1 MQSKHVLVWVTP
13 AYAPRL
19 NGIARYAKAH
29 GWHLTIADRLGRSPI
44 GWRGDGALTTMR
56 GGDTMADYIKG
67 LRRRHV
73 PVVDLSF
80 NHPEVQVPRVS
91 GDHAAMGHLAGEH
104 FRDRNFRHAAW
115 FSTGWLNI
123 HALRYDGFSSVFAEP
138 PARWVIEENI
148 PIDQR
153 DDLRI
158 VSKWLGAKL
167 KSAPKPL
174 AVLAYDDAD
183 AARVLTAAQEARLA
197 VPEDIAI
204 LGIGGDTLV
213 CENQAVPLSSVEHD
227 QERTGYEGAALLDRL
242 MSTTVPRQPTT
253 LLIPPTGIT
262 VRAST
267 DRMAVANPILRQAL
281 AYIKENL
288 ARPFGAGQIAE
299 AIGCSRATLDR
310 LFQAELDRPVGR
322 EILRQRL
329 VCAQELL
336 RNENLSVAEVAR
348 ETGFCNQ
355 AYLANT
361 FRTVLGL
368 TPRQFRARHASS
380 RPAGTIPT
388 VLCSDRREDGRAHLG
403 A

>member
-56 GGDTMADYIKG
+56 GGDTMSDYVKD
-67 LRRRHV
+67 LRRRRV

-80 NHPEVQVPRVS
+80 NHPEIRVPRVS
-91 GDHAAMGHLAGEH
+91 GDHAAMGRLAGEH

-123 HALRYDGFSSVFAEP
+123 HALRYGGFSAAFENP
-138 PARWVIEENI
+138 PARWVIEEEI
-148 PIDQR
+148 PSDQR
-153 DDLRI
+153 DDLRV

-167 KSAPKPL
+167 KAAPKPL

-183 AARVLTAAQEARLA
+183 AARVLTAAQEAHLT

-213 CENQAVPLSSVEHD
+213 CENQSVPLSSVEHD

-242 MSTTVPRQPTT
+242 MSTSTTRHPTP

-281 AYIKENL
+281 AYIKANL

-299 AIGCSRATLDR
+299 ALGCSRTTLDR
-310 LFQAELDRPVGR
+310 LFQAELGRSVGK
-322 EILRQRL
+322 EIVRQRIAR
-329 VCAQELL
+329 AQELL
-336 RNENLSVAEVAR
+336 KNENLSVAQIAR

-355 AYLANT
+355 AYLTNT
-361 FRTVLGL
+361 FRATLGCS
-368 TPRQFRARHASS
+368 PRELRKRKFK
-380 RPAGTIPT
+380 
-388 VLCSDRREDGRAHLG
+388 
-403 A
+403 